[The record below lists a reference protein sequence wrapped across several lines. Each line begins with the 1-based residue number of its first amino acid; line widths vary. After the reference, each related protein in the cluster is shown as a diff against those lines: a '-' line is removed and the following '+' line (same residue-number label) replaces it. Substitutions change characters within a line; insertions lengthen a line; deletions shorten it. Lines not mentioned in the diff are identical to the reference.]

1 MKSGFQELREELAVA
16 LMNDGAIL
24 TRDSDHPR
32 VVKRLGGERGF
43 RLKLHE
49 KHPEALLSP
58 LFLNLRTPENPN
70 SGLLTS
76 GTVELAARCMVEVIK
91 QMEITYDA
99 IAGIP
104 NAGDPFAK
112 ALVGLLPGTPRIEMF
127 KDNLPDGK
135 RQIAGL
141 KYSGGEVKPHGTVLP
156 VDDLVSAADSK
167 FEAIDV
173 LEGAGFEAHDVL
185 VLVDRDQ
192 GGRQELA
199 SRGYQ
204 LHSVFDIYVLIGMY
218 VAMGKLSPGLAEE
231 IMAYLRS

>member
-1 MKSGFQELREELAVA
+1 MKSGSQELREELAVA

-24 TRDSDHPR
+24 TRDSDHHR
-32 VVKRLGGERGF
+32 VVTRGGERGF

-49 KHPEALLSP
+49 KHPDAPLSP
-58 LFLNLRTPENPN
+58 FFLNLRTPENPN
-70 SGLLTS
+70 PGPLTA
-76 GTVELAARCMVEVIK
+76 GTVELAARCMAEVIK

-112 ALVGLLPGTPRIEMF
+112 ALVALLPGTPRVEMF

-141 KYSGGEVKPHGTVLP
+141 KYSGGEVRSHGTVLP

-167 FEAIDV
+167 FEAIGV
-173 LEGAGFEAHDVL
+173 LEGAGFKVYDVL
-185 VLVDRDQ
+185 VLADRDQ

-199 SRGYQ
+199 SRGYL
-204 LHSVFDIYVLIGMY
+204 LHSVFDVYVLIGMY
-218 VAMGKLSPGLAEE
+218 VSMGRLSPGLAEE
-231 IMAYLRS
+231 IMVYLKG